1 MQNQSNKKVA
11 VRWIITLGLLI
22 SSMIVS
28 SASLKKSSIEY
39 KDKKFLYSFEA
50 QINARHD
57 RVLDKLHNF
66 EQWDRLND
74 NISKSKVLETLPRN
88 KIKRLLTLTQCIF
101 TFCFNL
107 KFVEI
112 VTLSKDRLEMNI
124 VAGEGN
130 FSAGRAIWETVSEG
144 TYKTLIR
151 VNATLSPD
159 FWIPPVVGPL
169 VLEKVFLKQIKKT
182 IETIETLAKSRKD

>member
-11 VRWIITLGLLI
+11 VRWIIALGLLI

-39 KDKKFLYSFEA
+39 KDKRFLYSFEA

-57 RVLDKLHNF
+57 KVLDKLHNF
-66 EQWDRLND
+66 EQWDRLNS
-74 NISKSKVLETLPRN
+74 NISKSKVLETLPGN

>member
-39 KDKKFLYSFEA
+39 KDKIFLYSFEA

-57 RVLDKLHNF
+57 KVLDKLNNF
-66 EQWDRLND
+66 EQWDRLNG
-74 NISKSKVLETLPRN
+74 NISKSKVLETLPGN

-151 VNATLSPD
+151 VNATLTPD

-169 VLEKVFLKQIKKT
+169 VLEKVFLKQIRKT

>member
-39 KDKKFLYSFEA
+39 KDKRFLYSFEA

-74 NISKSKVLETLPRN
+74 NISKSKVLETLSRN

>member
-1 MQNQSNKKVA
+1 MQNQSNKKVI

-39 KDKKFLYSFEA
+39 KDKRFLYSFEA

-66 EQWDRLND
+66 EQWDRLNG
-74 NISKSKVLETLPRN
+74 NISKSKVLETLSRN

>member
-39 KDKKFLYSFEA
+39 KDKRFLYSFEA

-74 NISKSKVLETLPRN
+74 NISKSKVLETLPGN

>member
-39 KDKKFLYSFEA
+39 KDKRFLYSFEA

-66 EQWDRLND
+66 EQWDRLNR
-74 NISKSKVLETLPRN
+74 NISKSKVLETIPGN

-169 VLEKVFLKQIKKT
+169 VLEKVFLKQIRKT

>member
-74 NISKSKVLETLPRN
+74 NISKSKVLDTLPRN

>member
-39 KDKKFLYSFEA
+39 KDKRFLYSFEA

-57 RVLDKLHNF
+57 KVLDKLHNF
-66 EQWDRLND
+66 EQWDRLNG

-107 KFVEI
+107 KFIEI
-112 VTLSKDRLEMNI
+112 VTLSRDRLEMNI

>member
-1 MQNQSNKKVA
+1 VQNQSNKKVA
-11 VRWIITLGLLI
+11 VRWIITLGLLF

-39 KDKKFLYSFEA
+39 KDKRFLYSFEA

-66 EQWDRLND
+66 EQWDRLNR
-74 NISKSKVLETLPRN
+74 NISKSKVLETIPGN

-112 VTLSKDRLEMNI
+112 VTLSKNRLEMNV

-159 FWIPPVVGPL
+159 FWIPPVIGPL

>member
-74 NISKSKVLETLPRN
+74 NISKSKVLETLPEK
-88 KIKRLLTLTQCIF
+88 KIKRLLI
-101 TFCFNL
+101 
-107 KFVEI
+107 
-112 VTLSKDRLEMNI
+112 
-124 VAGEGN
+124 
-130 FSAGRAIWETVSEG
+130 
-144 TYKTLIR
+144 
-151 VNATLSPD
+151 
-159 FWIPPVVGPL
+159 
-169 VLEKVFLKQIKKT
+169 
-182 IETIETLAKSRKD
+182 